1 MSTLKKIGN
10 YFGFGDEEYAEEP
23 RHSVD
28 TSADF
33 EPTTYDEDV
42 ESEEPAQVTPIRAS
56 VRPVETAAPASMS
69 RIQTIH
75 PRSYNDAKAIGTAFR
90 EGIPVIMNLSAMD
103 ETNSKRLVDFSAGL
117 IFGLRG
123 SIEKVTNNVFLL
135 TPANVEVMTETDSA
149 ASTQASFFN
158 QS

>member
-1 MSTLKKIGN
+1 MSTLKKLGN
-10 YFGFGDEEYAEEP
+10 YFGFGEEEEYDAEP
-23 RHSVD
+23 RHERND
-28 TSADF
+28 TTVNTPVED
-33 EPTTYDEDV
+33 YDDA
-42 ESEEPAQVTPIRAS
+42 PAEVTPIRAS
-56 VRPVETAAPASMS
+56 VRPVETAAPAAMS

-75 PRSYNDAKAIGTAFR
+75 PRSYNDAKSIGLAFR

-135 TPANVEVMTETDSA
+135 TPASVEVTTETDA
-149 ASTQASFFN
+149 ASTTQASFFN